1 MIALQTFQLRQT
13 GAARERSQSPPPRRA
28 PIAGGTGFGETSPAG
43 HTAEVHAQA
52 DDEADTGPDPDQVDA
67 VMLSMRVLVAVTAQS
82 VAELDERVT
91 LPQLRVLVVIA
102 SRGPQNLAAVAQGL
116 GVHSSNAT
124 RACDKLVEAGL
135 LHRSEDP
142 ADRRNLV
149 LRLTPTGEEL
159 VETMNRARRASISGI
174 LEGMPAPGRTRL
186 TAALRE
192 FLEAAD
198 EIPTH
203 GAWTLGLT
211 TESLAHAQQRP
222 TA

>member
-1 MIALQTFQLRQT
+1 MHDESA
-13 GAARERSQSPPPRRA
+13 S
-28 PIAGGTGFGETSPAG
+28 
-43 HTAEVHAQA
+43 HA
-52 DDEADTGPDPDQVDA
+52 DA
-67 VMLSMRVLVAVTAQS
+67 VDSDQIDAMMQAMRVLVAITAQS
-82 VAELDERVT
+82 VATLDERVT

-102 SRGPQNLAAVAQGL
+102 SSGPRNLASVAHGL

-135 LHRSEDP
+135 LHRGDDP

-149 LRLTPTGEEL
+149 LRLTPAGEEL
-159 VETMNRARRASISGI
+159 VESMNRARRASIAGI
-174 LEGMPAPGRTRL
+174 LGRLPTDGRTRL
-186 TAALRE
+186 SRALRE
-192 FLEAAD
+192 FTEAAH

-211 TESLAHAQQRP
+211 TESPISARGGP